1 MRCSCAGGSGGSIQA
16 RSKGTSAAAAEAAA
30 AAAGPSVLSEKVDGY
45 GQIFVKMR
53 DGKKIRKETDGR
65 SPGFQSWQ
73 VLL

>member
-1 MRCSCAGGSGGSIQA
+1 MRCSCAGGIGGGIQA
-16 RSKGTSAAAAEAAA
+16 RSKGSS